1 MSAPTTLEAPRFL
14 PVYFDTLDERALD
27 ALPMLAPG
35 FRFSF
40 LWSDEG
46 GAREFTGG
54 LDEFHGYLDQ
64 RQAEGQRHHIDVGTR
79 EGQVEVVLGHTTR
92 YGARL
97 GNFTF
102 AVWLD
107 AEGRAERLFSGRTE
121 RFGKVDIAAD
131 TDGETTPASLLPQ
144 FLGTLDERPM
154 DVLPML
160 APGMEFAVLWSDES
174 GVHEFAG
181 ELDEYHGYLEQRE
194 PEGQLHHLAV
204 TARSGRTE
212 VTLGYTTRYGAEL
225 GTFTMW
231 VQADDQER
239 VQRFFAGR
247 TLSFSGI
254 WS

>member
-92 YGARL
+92 YGA
-97 GNFTF
+97 
-102 AVWLD
+102 
-107 AEGRAERLFSGRTE
+107 
-121 RFGKVDIAAD
+121 
-131 TDGETTPASLLPQ
+131 
-144 FLGTLDERPM
+144 
-154 DVLPML
+154 
-160 APGMEFAVLWSDES
+160 
-174 GVHEFAG
+174 
-181 ELDEYHGYLEQRE
+181 
-194 PEGQLHHLAV
+194 
-204 TARSGRTE
+204 
-212 VTLGYTTRYGAEL
+212 EL